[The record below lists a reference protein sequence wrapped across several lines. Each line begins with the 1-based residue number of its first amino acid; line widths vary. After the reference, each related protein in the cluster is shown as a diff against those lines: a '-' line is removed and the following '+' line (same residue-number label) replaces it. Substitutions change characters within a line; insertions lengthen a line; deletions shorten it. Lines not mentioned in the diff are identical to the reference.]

1 MADDDPRDQIPY
13 FASLRAP
20 HIVGLVLGAG
30 VLVALAWSSFYVTDA
45 GEHVVV
51 FNQVTGSLREATA
64 GAHLKLPIVDK
75 ISRYETRTQTDTYKA
90 EAASNDLQVI
100 DAQIAVSFHPDD
112 GSITWLHQNVGT
124 EYQAR
129 IIGPAV
135 QESVKAATA
144 QFNAT
149 ALIEQRPLVKQVITE
164 ALAERLA
171 KYKIVL
177 DVVSITDFDFSK
189 EFNSAIEAKVVAQ
202 QDAEQAKN
210 KLQQITYEA
219 QQRVIQAA
227 ADLEA
232 ANKTAQIKVVQAEA
246 DAAASRLLE
255 NSLTSEYL
263 QLLRI
268 RAWNGVLP
276 TTYVPGSAG
285 NSTSVLVGLP

>member
-1 MADDDPRDQIPY
+1 MADDDPRDARSW
-13 FASLRAP
+13 FNRLNGTR
-20 HIVGLVLGAG
+20 LAG
-30 VLVALAWSSFYVTDA
+30 VILGGVVVALLLWNSFYVVGA

-51 FNQVTGSLREATA
+51 FDQVTGSLRETTA
-64 GAHLKLPIVDK
+64 GAHLKIPLVET

-90 EAASNDLQVI
+90 EAASNDLQII
-100 DAQIAVSFHPDD
+100 DSRIAVSFHPEDN
-112 GSITWLHQNVGT
+112 SITWLHQNVGT
-124 EYQAR
+124 EYQDR

-149 ALIEQRPLVKQVITE
+149 ALIEQRPLVKQVITD
-164 ALAERLA
+164 ALAVRLQ

-177 DVVSITDFDFSK
+177 DVVSITNFDFSK
-189 EFNSAIEAKVVAQ
+189 EFNAAIEAKVVAQ

-210 KLQQITYEA
+210 KLQQVTYEA
-219 QQRVIQAA
+219 QQRVIQAS

-246 DAAASRLLE
+246 DKSASELLQG
-255 NSLTSEYL
+255 SLTPEYL

-276 TTYVPGSAG
+276 TTYVPGGAG
-285 NSTSVLVGLP
+285 NNTSVLVGLP